1 MRLTFT
7 DEAVLRMRER
17 GITRREVGRAIDT
30 GETIRE
36 YPDDKPYPSRLVLGW
51 VEGRPLHVVYAVD
64 AERQERIVIT
74 TYQPDPA
81 QWDST
86 FRMRTRR

>member
-17 GITRREVGRAIDT
+17 GITSREVALVIDT

-36 YPDDKPYPSRLVLGW
+36 YPDDKPYPSRLALGW
-51 VEGRPLHVVYAVD
+51 VEGRPLHVVYAINT
-64 AERQERIVIT
+64 EPQERIVIT
-74 TYQPDPA
+74 TYEPDQA
-81 QWDST
+81 QWDT
-86 FRMRTRR
+86 AFKQRRRQ